1 MKKFCIVIPI
11 YKEEPDIIEKISL
24 KRIDKIIHNKYDIF
38 LVKPKGLNTDNYYKI
53 LDKSCIKEIEFK
65 KSYFTSSASY
75 SQLCLQYSFYNKF
88 SKYEYMYIYQT
99 DCYLVYDQLEEWCD
113 KGYDY
118 IGAPILASDASWKNW
133 KNPDNYEP
141 QVGNGGFCLRKIS
154 VFKDLTDPKGEFR
167 QYYNITD
174 ELLKKVIYEDK
185 YFSNDLYEFYD
196 LTKPSWMEA
205 LIFALDMNVDVV
217 YNQLDK
223 NILPMGIHAWP
234 KNIRY
239 WKNVLEELKDNKE
252 VSDLCEER
260 YKEYFELYYGE
271 NDKTTKPF
279 NDEASIT
286 TKLYKQ
292 AE

>member
-141 QVGNGGFCLRKIS
+141 QVGNGGFSLRKIE
-154 VFKDLTDPKGEFR
+154 VFKDITDPNGEFR
-167 QYYNITD
+167 KKYNLTD
-174 ELLKKVIYEDK
+174 DKLSQIIYEDK
-185 YFSNDLYEFYD
+185 YFLNDIYDFYEI
-196 LTKPSWMEA
+196 TTPSWIDA
-205 LIFALDMNVDVV
+205 LSFSLDMNVDVI
-217 YNQLDK
+217 YNVMNYQY
-223 NILPMGIHAWP
+223 LPMGIHAWG

-239 WKNVLEELKDNKE
+239 WQNVLEELKDNKK
-252 VSDLCEER
+252 VIDFCEDK
-260 YKEYFELYYGE
+260 YKEFFDKYYNQE
-271 NDKTTKPF
+271 NKEEK
-279 NDEASIT
+279 
-286 TKLYKQ
+286 
-292 AE
+292 